1 MKGLSIT
8 VRELIDNPHLKTRL
22 IAGNEGMDNEITWAH
37 ACELDDPTNWL
48 IGGELVMTN
57 GIAIPSSPVGQVTY
71 LKKLIKSR
79 ASGLAISKELH
90 APTLSNELL
99 EFADKNAFPILLTD
113 YEIPW
118 IAISKTV
125 AVTNA
130 NQDYAR
136 ILIVMKLYNLLHQS
150 IYDVETHQVIELIS
164 RTIDANIQVMDDKNK
179 VLFNSSSKYFSEQ
192 EPTENRH
199 KRNDLT
205 VRVKVPSSRP
215 VYLLID
221 SFEQETMDTLVINH
235 LSTIV
240 GLLIE
245 RDTANYER
253 RRRHGTEIL
262 LGLIEDQYSDEV
274 VSMLLTEHQLNQ
286 KELFLTACVIEEDEF
301 NSSWLHISLYQQ
313 NIPNILTFKD
323 NKLFVLLP
331 AGEFA
336 LEKLTQELPENVHI
350 GVSKSISGNIKI
362 KKMYNEVIWAL
373 RSAEA
378 LNKHI
383 EFYNESLSISPFL
396 PNSQL
401 EAREL
406 VYTILGGLID
416 YDTNHQGN
424 LIKTLYIF
432 LSENQSWK
440 ATSEIL
446 FIHKQTLVYRI
457 NRIEEILGK
466 KLDNINNVAEIWIA
480 LRTAYILNL
489 IPELSFQK

>member
-1 MKGLSIT
+1 MYLSIT

-22 IAGNEGMDNEITWAH
+22 IAGNEGINNEITWAH
-37 ACELDDPTNWL
+37 ACELDDPSNWL

-57 GIAIPSSPVGQVTY
+57 GIAIPSSPLKQVAY

-79 ASGLAISKELH
+79 AGGLAISKDLH
-90 APTLSNELL
+90 APPLSKELL
-99 EFADKNAFPILLTD
+99 EFADKNGFPILLTD

-118 IAISKTV
+118 IALSKTV

-136 ILIVMKLYNLLHQS
+136 VLLVMKLYNLLHQS
-150 IYDVETHQVIELIS
+150 IYDLETHNLIKLIS
-164 RTIDANIQVMDDKNK
+164 TTINANIQVLDDRNKN
-179 VLFNSSSKYFSEQ
+179 VLFKSSSNNSSEKKPLKDGIDEEHFF
-192 EPTENRH
+192 
-199 KRNDLT
+199 L
-205 VRVKVPSSRP
+205 RVKVPSSRP
-215 VYLLID
+215 VHLLID
-221 SFEQETMDTLVINH
+221 SMEQETMDTLVINH

-240 GLLIE
+240 GLFIE
-245 RDTANYER
+245 RDVANYER
-253 RRRHGTEIL
+253 RRRQGTEIL

-274 VSMLLTEHQLNQ
+274 VPMLLTEHQLNLQ
-286 KELFLTACVIEEDEF
+286 DLFLIACAIEEDEF
-301 NSSWLHISLYQQ
+301 NSSSLHIALYEQ
-313 NIPNILTFKD
+313 NIPNILAFKD
-323 NKLFVLLP
+323 NKLLVLLP
-331 AGEFA
+331 ADEAA
-336 LEKLTQELPENVHI
+336 LEKLRKELLQKLHI
-350 GVSKSISGNIKI
+350 GVSKSIKGNIKI
-362 KKMYNEVIWAL
+362 KKMYKEVVWAL
-373 RSAEA
+373 RSAET
-378 LNKHI
+378 LNKQI

-396 PNSQL
+396 PNGQI

-406 VYTILGGLID
+406 VYGILGGLID

-424 LIKTLYIF
+424 LIRTLYVF

-466 KLDNINNVAEIWIA
+466 KLNNINNVSEIWIA

-489 IPELSFQK
+489 IPELS